1 NQQRP
6 EIALSLERPGPSM
19 VRRRGLQILRG
30 SGVALSLMLISAC
43 AAPPLATFDLSAPTV
58 QAKARQM
65 RAILVVQEPIASAPL
80 DGDRIVVRVG
90 GTSIAVVKG
99 AQWADRLPRLLQ
111 NRLIQTFENAQ
122 LTRSISRPG
131 DGIAADRSLAWEIRR
146 FEVQTEEAAA
156 RVEVSVK
163 ILDPSGRVVAAQIF
177 SASAP
182 GSAGEGAA
190 ASAALNEASNDV
202 LRQIVAWASSR
213 L

>member
-1 NQQRP
+1 
-6 EIALSLERPGPSM
+6 M

-30 SGVALSLMLISAC
+30 GGVALSLMLISAC

-65 RAILVVQEPIASAPL
+65 RAILVVQEPIAAAPL

-111 NRLIQTFENAQ
+111 NRLVQTFENAQ
-122 LTRSISRPG
+122 LTRHVSRPG

-146 FEVQTEEAAA
+146 FEVQTEDAVA
-156 RVEVSVK
+156 RVEVSVR

-213 L
+213 F

>member
-1 NQQRP
+1 
-6 EIALSLERPGPSM
+6 M

-30 SGVALSLMLISAC
+30 SGLALSLMLISAC

-58 QAKARQM
+58 PAKARQM
-65 RAILVVQEPIASAPL
+65 RAILLVQEPIASAPL

-99 AQWADRLPRLLQ
+99 SQWADRLPRLLQ

>member
-1 NQQRP
+1 
-6 EIALSLERPGPSM
+6 M

-58 QAKARQM
+58 QGKARQM

-190 ASAALNEASNDV
+190 ASAALNEASNDL

>member
-1 NQQRP
+1 
-6 EIALSLERPGPSM
+6 M

-30 SGVALSLMLISAC
+30 SCVALSLMLISAC

-122 LTRSISRPG
+122 LSRSISRPG
-131 DGIAADRSLAWEIRR
+131 DGIAADRSLVWEIRR

-163 ILDPSGRVVAAQIF
+163 ILDISGRVVAAQIF

-182 GSAGEGAA
+182 GSAGEGVA
-190 ASAALNEASNDV
+190 ASAALNDASSEV

>member
-1 NQQRP
+1 
-6 EIALSLERPGPSM
+6 M

>member
-1 NQQRP
+1 
-6 EIALSLERPGPSM
+6 M

-58 QAKARQM
+58 QGKARQM

-146 FEVQTEEAAA
+146 FEVQTEDAAA

>member
-1 NQQRP
+1 
-6 EIALSLERPGPSM
+6 M

-202 LRQIVAWASSR
+202 LRQIVAWASLR

>member
-1 NQQRP
+1 
-6 EIALSLERPGPSM
+6 M

-43 AAPPLATFDLSAPTV
+43 SAPPLATFDLSAPTV

>member
-1 NQQRP
+1 
-6 EIALSLERPGPSM
+6 M

-122 LTRSISRPG
+122 LTRSVSRPG

>member
-1 NQQRP
+1 
-6 EIALSLERPGPSM
+6 M
-19 VRRRGLQILRG
+19 
-30 SGVALSLMLISAC
+30 ALSLMLLSAC
-43 AAPPLATFDLSAPTV
+43 AAPPLATFDLSAPTAP
-58 QAKARQM
+58 AKARQM
-65 RAILVVQEPIASAPL
+65 RAILLVQEPIAAAPL

-90 GTSIAVVKG
+90 TTSIAVVKG

-122 LTRSISRPG
+122 LTRSVSRPG

-146 FEVQTEEAAA
+146 FEVHAEDAAA

-163 ILDPSGRVVAAQIF
+163 ILDISGHVVAAQIF

-182 GSAGEGAA
+182 GSAGEGAS
-190 ASAALNEASNDV
+190 ASAALNEASNEV
-202 LRQIVAWASSR
+202 LRQIVAWVSAR

>member
-1 NQQRP
+1 
-6 EIALSLERPGPSM
+6 M

-65 RAILVVQEPIASAPL
+65 RAILLVQEPIASAPL

>member
-1 NQQRP
+1 
-6 EIALSLERPGPSM
+6 M

-58 QAKARQM
+58 QAKARQR

-80 DGDRIVVRVG
+80 DGDRSVVRVG